1 MIDYELVE
9 KYLDVARSAVNT
21 EGLCNLE
28 DITYRGILNLTGLFK
43 RVLKEARRES
53 MLMRN
58 IWNTFLV
65 TLKT

>member
-28 DITYRGILNLTGLFK
+28 DITNHLQAYQTIFGMNDNSLDELIR
-43 RVLKEARRES
+43 RVLEHVS
-53 MLMRN
+53 
-58 IWNTFLV
+58 IS
-65 TLKT
+65 

>member
-28 DITYRGILNLTGLFK
+28 DITNHLIRLF
-43 RVLKEARRES
+43 LE
-53 MLMRN
+53 
-58 IWNTFLV
+58 
-65 TLKT
+65 